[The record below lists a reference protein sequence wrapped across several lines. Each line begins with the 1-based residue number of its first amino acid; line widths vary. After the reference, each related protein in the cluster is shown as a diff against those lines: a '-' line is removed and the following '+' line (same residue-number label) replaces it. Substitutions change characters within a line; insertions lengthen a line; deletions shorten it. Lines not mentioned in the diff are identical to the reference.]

1 MTEKY
6 VFDSNIFI
14 NLQQRQPRDIY
25 PSVWGKI
32 DDLMESG
39 IVISSQ
45 EVYDE
50 LERGDDALSEWAKTR
65 KECFLPSDIPIQ
77 ERVRKILSEYR
88 GLVEGGKKRNNA
100 DPFVI
105 ALAQELQCSVVTEEG
120 RSNSI
125 IAPKIPNI
133 CDIYKV
139 PCLNFVSFIRKMNLK
154 F

>member
-77 ERVRKILSEYR
+77 ERVRKILSEHR
-88 GLVEGGKKRNNA
+88 GLVEGGKKA
-100 DPFVI
+100 K
-105 ALAQELQCSVVTEEG
+105 QCRSVRYCVGT
-120 RSNSI
+120 RITMFS
-125 IAPKIPNI
+125 
-133 CDIYKV
+133 CYRRRKV
-139 PCLNFVSFIRKMNLK
+139 K
-154 F
+154 